1 MADPFIDMAMH
12 LRLAS
17 DHLVAANDE
26 MHLVTNGILAALTER
41 EAAHVEQED
50 LRGTVGG
57 LRETVSRLERL
68 VLELVNRKP

>member
-1 MADPFIDMAMH
+1 MTDPFIGMSMH

-26 MHLVTNGILAALTER
+26 MHLVTDGILAALAER

-50 LRGTVGG
+50 LR
-57 LRETVSRLERL
+57 ETVARLERL